1 MSSIP
6 FKPMLPS
13 LVSEIPSSAD
23 WIYETKFDGYR
34 CIAKWTESNVTLLS
48 RNGQNLNSVFPEVAE
63 RLISLTPSIRS
74 CLPLVLDGELCIL
87 KSPYKATF
95 EPLQKRGRLKNP
107 EKIQYFSKLTPS
119 TYVVFDMV
127 HIRGETITDKP
138 LFERKEMVNIVFDHL
153 SDHLAENDRIALV
166 PSHKES
172 DQLWAHIKEENGEGI
187 IAKVS
192 GSTYDPGARTKKW
205 VKIKNP
211 QKGVFFITAYEKSNG
226 FFHVAALQEGK
237 PVLAGLFS
245 HGISPKERESLI
257 LIMKKN
263 KVTEDARFI
272 TVSPSICV
280 ELEYL
285 EIYKNQLRH
294 PRFVAFRFDVSW
306 EECTW
311 EKIFSRKY

>member
-1 MSSIP
+1 MHSIP

-13 LVSEIPSSAD
+13 LVSEIPTSSG
-23 WIYETKFDGYR
+23 WIYETKYDGYR
-34 CIAKWTESNVTLLS
+34 CIAKWTESNVTLFS
-48 RNGQNLNSVFPEVAE
+48 RNGHNLNSVFPEVAE
-63 RLISLTPSIRS
+63 RLLSLTPSIRS
-74 CLPLVLDGELCIL
+74 FLPLVVDGELCIL
-87 KSPYKATF
+87 QSPYKASF

-107 EKIQYFSKLTPS
+107 EKIQYFSKHTPS

-138 LFERKEMVNIVFDHL
+138 LSERKEMVSSLFDHL
-153 SDHLAENDRIALV
+153 SDQLAKNDRIALV
-166 PSHKES
+166 PSYTKS
-172 DQLWAHIKEENGEGI
+172 GPLWSHIKDENGEGI

-226 FFHVAALQEGK
+226 FFHVAALEEEK

-245 HGISPKERESLI
+245 NGISPQERESLI
-257 LIMKKN
+257 QVMKKN
-263 KVTEDARFI
+263 KVTEDSRFI

-285 EIYKNQLRH
+285 EIYKHQLRH
-294 PRFVAFRFDVSW
+294 PRFVAFRFDVNW
-306 EECTW
+306 EDCTW
-311 EKIFSRKY
+311 EKIFSRK